1 MSWSPNIQTS
11 LQSSYCSFFAAAVS
25 TSQPMMKGFPKE
37 VQLFSHIFIKLDLSY
52 FIMNIHSGGPLKILK
67 YRFSDQIPTIFSSS
81 FDGGSFHHGSSQNGC
96 RDGPSTRVW
105 GIPKQMDK
113 SFPVKI
119 GLSFSVFLHRFRNNP
134 ITTQSFKGILTIQG
148 NPWTG
153 KRDRRE
159 ISSPSEKHR
168 HLLRTTADEWFM
180 SLCG

>member
-1 MSWSPNIQTS
+1 MAFKCPDLQTS
-11 LQSSYCSFFAAAVS
+11 RHLYNLVIVLSSP
-25 TSQPMMKGFPKE
+25 QPFP
-37 VQLFSHIFIKLDLSY
+37 LLSPWWKAFPRKCNYFPTYSSNWTFPY

-96 RDGPSTRVW
+96 RDRPSTRFW

-153 KRDRRE
+153 KR
-159 ISSPSEKHR
+159 HR